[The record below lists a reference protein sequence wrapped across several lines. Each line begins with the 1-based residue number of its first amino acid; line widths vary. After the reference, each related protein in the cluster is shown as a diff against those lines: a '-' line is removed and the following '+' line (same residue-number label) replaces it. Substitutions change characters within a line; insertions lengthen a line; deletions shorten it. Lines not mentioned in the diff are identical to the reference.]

1 MQESSE
7 LQTSEARQ
15 ARKRGSPATSKGTTA
30 AQKSPRAPRS
40 RRAEPPSPFP
50 AAERQGRAEPGGG
63 TAPRGARSGQGSA
76 TLRWPAPR
84 RGSCGEPRPAEGRHL
99 PGAAMVRGRQGRG
112 RSPSLTPA
120 AQQRGA
126 SPRGRSLAP
135 GTAQDTGHGTGHRT
149 QSTGHG
155 TRLLPAPPPARG
167 APCRAGLGAAPAR
180 HSAGL
185 VPEQGHGL
193 FQPAA
198 ITHCVGGRGNSATTR
213 RSCVTVVS
221 RNLEPYSW
229 KRTTDTCFMLI
240 PNLGFVVS
248 SMSKENSY
256 GEATLFPTEWSLCFH
271 LWRCCLSNEIY
282 QFLKDCARAWVE
294 TITAEGHCYC
304 SESRTQ
310 LTDFVTE
317 DKVTDSV

>member
-99 PGAAMVRGRQGRG
+99 PGAAMVRGWQGRG

-135 GTAQDTGHGTGHRT
+135 GTAQDTGHGTGHRAQGT
-149 QSTGHG
+149 APGSSRPRLPPAAPPAEPGSGPLLPG
-155 TRLLPAPPPARG
+155 TRRDSSP
-167 APCRAGLGAAPAR
+167 
-180 HSAGL
+180 
-185 VPEQGHGL
+185 
-193 FQPAA
+193 
-198 ITHCVGGRGNSATTR
+198 
-213 RSCVTVVS
+213 S
-221 RNLEPYSW
+221 R
-229 KRTTDTCFMLI
+229 DTAF
-240 PNLGFVVS
+240 S
-248 SMSKENSY
+248 SRLQSHI
-256 GEATLFPTEWSLCFH
+256 A
-271 LWRCCLSNEIY
+271 
-282 QFLKDCARAWVE
+282 
-294 TITAEGHCYC
+294 
-304 SESRTQ
+304 
-310 LTDFVTE
+310 
-317 DKVTDSV
+317 